1 MSPTNDPTPRPLTVT
16 FLNQKGGVGKS
27 TLCIAI
33 GAILKQAGYRVAFD
47 DRDPQGSVKFWAHEV
62 GQIPLVEEEPA
73 PEVVLCDTPGHIS
86 AQDQGPHAELCSLIS
101 RSDRLVIVAEK
112 SLFSIHATTPMVRL
126 VHAHRAPDS
135 RVYLLL
141 NKVRPGRDRYLA
153 QESAVAFRLGVPL
166 LTPFVPL
173 SASFEHLQ
181 TKGISAL
188 KPPHLEKV
196 LEIALQLVK

>member
-1 MSPTNDPTPRPLTVT
+1 MSPTSERTARPLVIT

-33 GAILKQAGYRVAFD
+33 GAVLNQAGYRVAFD
-47 DRDPQGSVKFWAHEV
+47 DRDPQGSVKFWAREV
-62 GQIPLVEEEPA
+62 GKIATVEEEPA
-73 PEVVLCDTPGHIS
+73 PEIVLCDTPGHINP
-86 AQDQGPHAELCSLIS
+86 QDQGPHAGLCALIGQ
-101 RSDRLVIVAEK
+101 SDRLVIVAEK

-126 VHAHRAPDS
+126 VHTHRSENS

-181 TKGISAL
+181 TKGIPAL
-188 KPPHLEKV
+188 KSPHLEKV